1 MSLEEKIFKKAQ
13 IKIDKLMSYGFKEIN
28 NSYIY
33 SKKILNNT
41 FKIQFQNFLGKKI
54 PIMEYLDTLIIRS
67 GML

>member
-33 SKKILNNT
+33 SKK
-41 FKIQFQNFLGKKI
+41 F
-54 PIMEYLDTLIIRS
+54 
-67 GML
+67 